1 MGCFQAQMRAEK
13 NVKEPRVRVSAKGAG
28 CTRLQDLT
36 PETRLSRRGRR
47 KKCSLPFGG
56 ASEG

>member
-1 MGCFQAQMRAEK
+1 MRAEK